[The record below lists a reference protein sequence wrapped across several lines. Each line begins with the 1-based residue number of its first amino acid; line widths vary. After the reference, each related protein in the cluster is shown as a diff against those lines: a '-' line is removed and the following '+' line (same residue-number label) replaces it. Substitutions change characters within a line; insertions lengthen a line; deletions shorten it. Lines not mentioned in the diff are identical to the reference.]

1 MLIAIGDGSL
11 SDDLGEIGV
20 PIIDTEKIRR
30 MVLSY
35 HSVGSL
41 RFHKTDLGHPETKYE
56 EGNPLAQISCRVEG
70 NRRLKAALFLQ
81 RNFRRQQEN
90 YSLCLRF
97 IARKQFLVFEHL
109 AERGAWASDRITTCA
124 RHQLKRRNLEDLMSR
139 RRITMT
145 ERQFYSCHD
154 TGDTK

>member
-11 SDDLGEIGV
+11 SDDLDEIGV

-35 HSVGSL
+35 HSVDSL
-41 RFHKTDLGHPETKYE
+41 RFHKTDLGHPETKSE

-90 YSLCLRF
+90 HSLYLRF
-97 IARKQFLVFEHL
+97 AVRKQILVLEHL
-109 AERGAWASDRITTCA
+109 AERRAWASDRITSCA
-124 RHQLKRRNLEDLMSR
+124 RHRLERRNLEELMSR
-139 RRITMT
+139 RRKITT
-145 ERQFYSCHD
+145 ERQFFSCHD
-154 TGDTK
+154 TGDAI